1 MRSKQDLKHG
11 AGGFAKLQH
20 RPSRILRLFVE
31 LTHDRLEWQG
41 IARDRRH
48 ELKCRKL
55 HVHARVSLC
64 LCV

>member
-11 AGGFAKLQH
+11 AGSFAKLQH

-41 IARDRRH
+41 IA
-48 ELKCRKL
+48 
-55 HVHARVSLC
+55 
-64 LCV
+64 